1 MRTDPMPSPEL
12 IGLYQTYTASAESIG
27 ARLASLAEA
36 ANAERPLI
44 VVTHGDIAL
53 YAGGGAPPVI
63 EGFRL
68 QTRGFKELAA
78 ISHLG
83 PAVATV
89 ARMKALAPDGSWR
102 SEAARLIEA
111 SRAAREAN
119 SRELWADRIALAA
132 FSGREGSI
140 ARMVDYTCRRAEEFL
155 WQALR
160 DEDYLDAA
168 AVRRDYLAG
177 PAALLPVPVNRVMV
191 ATFFLSGLDLAH
203 RLIRW
208 FDAQDLAWESAMV
221 LVAGQQGRPT
231 AGVTVESNSV
241 AKVIRTVSR
250 GRLPRRNLLIAPHA
264 PVFPL
269 YDGTDVKE
277 AAALEPAYRRL
288 WSAVM
293 ATADLGED
301 MFAGYPRFDPDQA
314 AASRP
319 ADGPSS
325 AVAEMPPIGAPDD
338 WLALTTRLRVVLED
352 PRQLLSGAVTDYASQ
367 QLVDNDNDPRRVVVP
382 GLDGEPYPELTP
394 ATPNAAT
401 SAP

>member
-1 MRTDPMPSPEL
+1 MRTDPVPSPEL
-12 IGLYQTYTASAESIG
+12 IGLYETYTASADSIG
-27 ARLASLAEA
+27 ARLAALAEA

-102 SEAARLIEA
+102 VEAARLIEA

-119 SRELWADRIALAA
+119 SRELWADRIALTA
-132 FSGREGSI
+132 FSGREDSI
-140 ARMVDYTCRRAEEFL
+140 ARMVDYTCRRTEEFL

-160 DEDYLDAA
+160 DEKYLDAA

-177 PAALLPVPVNRVMV
+177 PAAHLPVPVNRVMV

-269 YDGTDVKE
+269 HNGMDVDGCGRTGARLPTPLVRGNGHRRSRRGHVCRLPAFRPGPGLR
-277 AAALEPAYRRL
+277 AAARR
-288 WSAVM
+288 
-293 ATADLGED
+293 
-301 MFAGYPRFDPDQA
+301 R
-314 AASRP
+314 ASRRPSRRCLPSGRQTTGSPSPP
-319 ADGPSS
+319 AFEWCSK
-325 AVAEMPPIGAPDD
+325 
-338 WLALTTRLRVVLED
+338 T
-352 PRQLLSGAVTDYASQ
+352 
-367 QLVDNDNDPRRVVVP
+367 P
-382 GLDGEPYPELTP
+382 GNCFR
-394 ATPNAAT
+394 AR
-401 SAP
+401 